1 MVCPLAIEAADCT
14 ATGFAP
20 LTPVPEFD
28 PSRVVGE
35 PNILRGSAHGGRHL
49 KIIFRE
55 TTWNAGKGISRHF
68 KWMKDGVHSVLN
80 PTKGNHI
87 QHFFCCLLERRKI
100 SKLCHFPEIAA
111 YTFLILNVIGKRPYH
126 VIVPLQG
133 SSLRRIEVTWWVSDS
148 KYKTV
153 VPRCKTCA
161 KKLNYNSFYFLS

>member
-133 SSLRRIEVTWWVSDS
+133 SSLRRIEVT
-148 KYKTV
+148 
-153 VPRCKTCA
+153 
-161 KKLNYNSFYFLS
+161 